1 MDKFILTVYGQ
12 KIVTDDKYSSDT
24 EPDLVM
30 LKFLLQV
37 AELEVQLHPLI
48 LSLTSLH
55 QGPQPMGM
63 RPSVLQLWSV
73 SMPAR
78 PLPGTLSGPRG
89 RMQRLLVH
97 PPNLIQ
103 VMVEPSITTV

>member
-1 MDKFILTVYGQ
+1 MEVEKFILTVYGQ

-48 LSLTSLH
+48 LILTSLH

-63 RPSVLQLWSV
+63 RPSILQLWSV
-73 SMPAR
+73 SM
-78 PLPGTLSGPRG
+78 PGTLSGPRG

-97 PPNLIQ
+97 LPNLAQ